1 MSYFFLLSTFCSR
14 GIVARMGKKA
24 SGETVTYIYPFI
36 RVCKKLEGIFS
47 IPNNK
52 SRNGAECNGGE
63 QTLPTVI
70 ALRSSP
76 ASVFIPNLE
85 CPKALLGAGRVE
97 LPTSALS
104 GSIVKNGLSSMIA
117 IKQGYVSL
125 F

>member
-1 MSYFFLLSTFCSR
+1 MYSRLSPTSDNLFYIEGIHSAMGACGECSR
-14 GIVARMGKKA
+14 W
-24 SGETVTYIYPFI
+24 
-36 RVCKKLEGIFS
+36 VCPSLVGVVR